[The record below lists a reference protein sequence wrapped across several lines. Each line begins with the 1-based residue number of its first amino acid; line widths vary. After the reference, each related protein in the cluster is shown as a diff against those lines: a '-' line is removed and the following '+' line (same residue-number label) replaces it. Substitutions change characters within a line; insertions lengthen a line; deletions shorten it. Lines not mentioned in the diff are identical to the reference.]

1 MIPSCGVLPD
11 PTRQEVSAVR
21 KNLNSFGHIF
31 PKLKFPKIPLPVNV
45 LILKRFFI
53 YGIGMPIAQ
62 SESHQVTTWH
72 MPNKSTGRDGGD
84 YEEN

>member
-1 MIPSCGVLPD
+1 MLPD
-11 PTRQEVSAVR
+11 SARQEVPDVR

-53 YGIGMPIAQ
+53 YGIGLPIAGN
-62 SESHQVTTWH
+62 ENDYATTRH
-72 MPNKSTGRDGGD
+72 LLNKSAERNGGG